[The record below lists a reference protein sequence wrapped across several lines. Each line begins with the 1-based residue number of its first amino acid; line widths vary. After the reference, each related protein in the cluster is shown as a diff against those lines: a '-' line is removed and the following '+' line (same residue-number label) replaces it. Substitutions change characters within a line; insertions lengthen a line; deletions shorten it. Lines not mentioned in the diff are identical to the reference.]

1 MTEKRE
7 WQPPPEVQNHSGNR
21 GPALRLGLFCAV
33 LLALY
38 LAAVAVKQTVFT
50 AQLRIVGTVAPAEAV
65 AADSPVTVGLRVSND
80 RWGDGAAYV
89 VLAIEGETEM
99 ESPVIPVR
107 KREQATVTLT
117 AHLPPGW
124 RSGAL
129 ILYDAADN
137 SRVDARHGI
146 PVRVGTA
153 ALAVTAAQYPA
164 SVRRGDTLPL
174 TLTATN
180 GGTVDALAVPIAV
193 VLSETGTQVAETDG
207 HSATIPRGGTLDL
220 QLSVATHRLVPGSY
234 FLAILLTDPA
244 TGQRLGE
251 GLYRRPLTVLP

>member
-7 WQPPPEVQNHSGNR
+7 WQPPPEVQNQSGNR
-21 GPALRLGLFCAV
+21 GSALRLGLFFAV

-38 LAAVAVKQTVFT
+38 LAVVAVRQFVFT
-50 AQLRIVGTVAPAEAV
+50 AQLRIVGTVVADEA
-65 AADSPVTVGLRVSND
+65 AGTDSPVTVGLRVSND

-89 VLAIEGETEM
+89 VLVIEGETEV

-117 AHLPPGW
+117 AHLPTGW

-137 SRVDARHGI
+137 SRVDARYGI

-153 ALAVTAAQYPA
+153 ELAVAAAQYPA

-180 GGTVDALAVPIAV
+180 RGAVDAIAVPVVV
-193 VLSETGTQVAETDG
+193 VLSETGAQVAETDG
-207 HSATIPRGGTLDL
+207 HSTTIARGDTLVL
-220 QLSVATHRLVPGSY
+220 ELPVATHRLAPGSY

-244 TGQRLGE
+244 TGQRTGE
-251 GLYRRPLTVLP
+251 GLYRRPLRVLP